1 MDVRISPREEPRR
14 MSQNQNKTLPT
25 QDDVETFLS
34 NVKDEK
40 KRADSLRL
48 RDLMES
54 VTGEQA
60 VLWGPSIVGFG
71 TYHYRYDS
79 GREGDAPAIGF
90 APRSANITLYVVGS
104 LDDHAAILHR
114 LGKHTT
120 GKSCVYVKR
129 LSDVD
134 ENALTDLIRASVE
147 KAKEITAESQA

>member
-1 MDVRISPREEPRR
+1 
-14 MSQNQNKTLPT
+14 MSKNQNKTQPT
-25 QDDVETFLS
+25 QVEVETFLS

-48 RDLMES
+48 RDLMET

-71 TYHYRYDS
+71 TYHYRYET
-79 GREGDAPAIGF
+79 GREGDSPAVGF
-90 APRSANITLYVVGS
+90 APRSANITLYIVGD
-104 LDDHAAILHR
+104 LDHHAAILDR

-120 GKSCVYVKR
+120 GKSCVYIKR
-129 LSDVD
+129 LSDVN

-147 KAKEITAESQA
+147 KAEEITAESQA